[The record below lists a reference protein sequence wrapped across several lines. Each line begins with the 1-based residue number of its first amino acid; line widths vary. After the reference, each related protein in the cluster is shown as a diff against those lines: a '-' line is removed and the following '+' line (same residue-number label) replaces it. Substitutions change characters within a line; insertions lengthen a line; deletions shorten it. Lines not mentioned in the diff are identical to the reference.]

1 MTDLL
6 LAIGLLVLLVLALDV
21 IYRLITGST
30 AKPIA
35 PRRVYLLIVPFGA
48 ALLFFVVNS
57 AFDLPPFWERF
68 SAGAAAVVMIYA
80 AHLWFRRR
88 TD

>member
-6 LAIGLLVLLVLALDV
+6 LAVGLLVLLVFALDL

-30 AKPIA
+30 AKIKT
-35 PRRVYLLIVPFGA
+35 PRRVYVLVVPFGA
-48 ALLFFVVNS
+48 ALLFLVVNS

-80 AHLWFRRR
+80 THLWFRRR
-88 TD
+88 TG